1 MATDQ
6 TPKTPT
12 TDKWTEIELLPE
24 WEEEYYH
31 VYTAQKH
38 GKWVML
44 KTLKPEYADKPEYK
58 AMIEKEFDVRYNL
71 CHPNIV
77 MINDFEDIPGLGR
90 CIITDDVYGNSLRK
104 LIDENK
110 ITPEI
115 ISKIKHELVDAIDY
129 IQRNH
134 IVHHPIRP
142 ETIYFTEN
150 VGNLKL
156 INVGFDQRQ
165 HLEPADASDDIYSYG
180 KIVSEVLDHTSERH
194 PNLRHVAQRCSDP
207 DPKKRYRDVQD
218 LKLAIEHKSSN
229 QLYILLIIFLVLMVV
244 LLAWLNTSKSL
255 RLRQYKINAETELVN
270 FNAPDPT
277 NTTFTLNP
285 TSYVC

>member
-1 MATDQ
+1 MVNDQ
-6 TPKTPT
+6 NPKLPSVG
-12 TDKWTEIELLPE
+12 KWTEIELLPE

-44 KTLKPEYADKPEYK
+44 KTLKPEYADKPEFQ

-90 CIITDDVYGNSLRK
+90 CIITDDVYGDSLRK
-104 LIDENK
+104 LIDEDR

-115 ISKIKHELVDAIDY
+115 LEKVKHDLVDAIDY

-150 VGNLKL
+150 IGNLKL
-156 INVGFDQRQ
+156 IDVGFDQRR
-165 HLEPADASDDIYSYG
+165 HLEPADASEDIYNYG
-180 KIVSEVLDHTSERH
+180 KVLEEVLDHLKEKH
-194 PNLRHVAQRCSDP
+194 PNLRHVAQRSTES

-218 LKLAIEHKSSN
+218 LKLAIDRRSSN
-229 QLYILLIIFLVLMVV
+229 QLYILLIIFLLLMIV
-244 LLAWLNTSKSL
+244 LLAWLNTSKSK
-255 RLRQYKINAETELVN
+255 RLRQYQPQNDKELVEIIPSGG
-270 FNAPDPT
+270 NAT
-277 NTTFTLNP
+277 HYSL
-285 TSYVC
+285 